1 MKKILQCIHDV
12 ELQKW
17 TAQAISNYITI
28 GNDLI
33 VDMTS
38 YRAYLNNS
46 LASDEDIQAASNSSV
61 STVLY
66 DVDVCHVTRRFSRYT
81 HDVLVELNCS
91 TTWAEVR
98 ANTVR
103 FRFASYLHFAKPYAN
118 I

>member
-81 HDVLVELNCS
+81 YHVLVEPACI
-91 TTWAEVR
+91 TRQAE
-98 ANTVR
+98 AQASTVR
-103 FRFASYLHFAKPYAN
+103 FRKLLAFSQTLR
-118 I
+118 